1 MAPELPD
8 PLPLGRTPVGGYPE
22 LATLDEALSEAPD
35 RPAIKRQA
43 VRSFAWAAASLGSNR
58 VVVFFSTLLLARLL
72 SPNNFGVVAAGLTV
86 ISFLE
91 VGLSLGVS
99 SALIYEQEEGFTPR
113 VHTAFILNCGVALL
127 LTVAMFVSAPVI
139 ARFFHVGGDV
149 NIFRALS
156 LYLLIHGVGQTNDCL
171 LQRDLLFKKRAL
183 ADLIKSIT
191 RASVSVGLALAGFG
205 AWAIVLGFLS
215 AEMADVI
222 SQWIMVRYRPR
233 AIFLRSAVPSLLK
246 FGVSVVALD
255 ALGEIGIN
263 SDYLAVGN
271 RLGPTEL
278 GFYTMAFRLP
288 ELMLNSVYWVFS
300 TVAFPVFSKSR
311 TYGDD
316 TLKATML
323 RALGLATLIGFPIG
337 VGLSIVSRDAVMVLF
352 GLKWEHSISAM
363 AVLCLASGVASI
375 GYGSGDIFKSI
386 GRPGTLLAINVPA
399 TMLVVVGFFVAAP
412 YGIFAVAC
420 VHLVYNILYAMA
432 RLVIANHFLHA
443 RMRDALRAMIPGIS
457 AAVGIAVFALPVR
470 FAMTPGF
477 ASLIAT
483 IGAGIAGAG
492 VGTAFGGRS
501 AVAELRD
508 LVRTLLGKA

>member
-22 LATLDEALSEAPD
+22 LPGLEEALSEEAEP
-35 RPAIKRQA
+35 PAIKQQA
-43 VRSFAWAAASLGSNR
+43 VRSFAWAAASLGGNR

-72 SPNNFGVVAAGLTV
+72 SPANFGVVAAGLTV

-99 SALIYEQEEGFTPR
+99 SALIYEQEEGFTAR
-113 VHTAFILNCGVALL
+113 VHTTFILNVAMAVV

-139 ARFFHVGGDV
+139 ARFFHVSGDV

-156 LYLLIHGVGQTNDCL
+156 FYLLIHGVGQTNDCI
-171 LQRDLLFKKRAL
+171 LQRDLQFKKRAL

-191 RASVSVGLALAGFG
+191 RASVSVGLALWGAG
-205 AWAIVLGFLS
+205 AWSIVLGFLA
-215 AEMADVI
+215 AELADVI
-222 SQWIMVRYRPR
+222 SQWVMVRYRPR
-233 AIFLRSAVPSLLK
+233 AIFVPSAVPSLLK

-255 ALGEIGIN
+255 ALGEVGIN

-316 TLKATML
+316 TLRSTML
-323 RALGLATLIGFPIG
+323 RALGLATLIGFPVG
-337 VGLSIVSRDAVMVLF
+337 VGLAVVSRDAVTVLF
-352 GLKWEHSISAM
+352 GPKWEHSIPAM
-363 AVLCLASGVASI
+363 TVLCLASGVASI
-375 GYGSGDIFKSI
+375 GYGSGDVFKSI
-386 GRPGTLLAINVPA
+386 GRPGTLLAINLPA
-399 TMLVVVGFFVAAP
+399 TTLVVIGFFVAAP
-412 YGIFAVAC
+412 HGIFAVAC
-420 VHLVYNILYAMA
+420 VHLVYNILYATA
-432 RLVIANHFLHA
+432 RLVLANHYLHS
-443 RMRDALRAMIPGIS
+443 RMRDALRAMIPAIS
-457 AAVGIAVFALPVR
+457 AATGIAVFALPVR
-470 FAMTPGF
+470 LVTSPGL
-477 ASLIAT
+477 ASLLAIIA
-483 IGAGIAGAG
+483 AGVAGAAA
-492 VGTAFGGRS
+492 GTALGGRS

-508 LVRTLLGKA
+508 LVRTLLGRA